1 MYKFSEYISLQYIG
15 FQCSEAGRD
24 KSRGFEKKGV
34 GHHSWPTMKTLG
46 LGWSKMAKIT
56 LETINFWRNISF
68 SLFKFSKF
76 SNAFIKK
83 EKKHSCSSQWEKDD
97 WKKVYFVL

>member
-34 GHHSWPTMKTLG
+34 GHHS
-46 LGWSKMAKIT
+46 
-56 LETINFWRNISF
+56 
-68 SLFKFSKF
+68 
-76 SNAFIKK
+76 
-83 EKKHSCSSQWEKDD
+83 
-97 WKKVYFVL
+97 